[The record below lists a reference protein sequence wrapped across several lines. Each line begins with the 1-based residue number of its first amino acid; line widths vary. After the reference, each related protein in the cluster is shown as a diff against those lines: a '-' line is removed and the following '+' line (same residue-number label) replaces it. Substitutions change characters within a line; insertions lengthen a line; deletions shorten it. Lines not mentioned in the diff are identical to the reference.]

1 MHTDTHTPYQG
12 EEQPG
17 FQESFS
23 MFLCLA
29 IVFLSDLS
37 SFSRLDCDVI

>member
-29 IVFLSDLS
+29 IVFCQISLLSL
-37 SFSRLDCDVI
+37 V

>member
-17 FQESFS
+17 FQESCS

-29 IVFLSDLS
+29 IVFFVRSLFL
-37 SFSRLDCDVI
+37 LDCDVI